1 MEINN
6 NREKSVLIAN
16 RYKPL
21 DTSDRGGM
29 GEVLYCEDLHL
40 QRQVVL
46 KYLQA
51 GVEARRLLDEQK
63 ALSKLRSKHVVQL
76 YDIVTIP
83 KGGADHPA
91 IVLEFIDGEVLTPGS
106 FSADNDYLH
115 VIWQISCGLTD
126 IHSQGVI
133 HRDIKPSNIKIDS
146 EGVVKIL
153 DFGLSRNNS
162 NAETRSIIGT
172 PIFMAPELWGDQT
185 IAFNSSI
192 DVYAFGVT
200 CLALLNITPPSRLKN
215 HPPTQP
221 SWARFS
227 GYFDGIPEEITEILH
242 RCLASDSAVRPTM
255 VEIQTLLAKHLLLN
269 RHRAVVVLNGKPN
282 ILDFNNRRIA
292 LKASVGSLTID
303 YDGLSFKVTN
313 FAGAVY
319 MNNTPISAGIIIPG
333 CCVLTFGTGNSRV
346 FVTFDVSNPE
356 VMP

>member
-1 MEINN
+1 M
-6 NREKSVLIAN
+6 LIAN
-16 RYKPL
+16 RYKTL

-46 KYLQA
+46 KHLQA

-83 KGGADHPA
+83 GRDADHPA
-91 IVLEFIDGEVLTPGS
+91 IVLEFIDGETLKVGS
-106 FSADNDYLH
+106 FSANADYLN

-126 IHSQGVI
+126 IHSQGII
-133 HRDIKPSNIKIDS
+133 HRDIKPGNIKVDG

-153 DFGLSRNNS
+153 DFGLSRNNAE
-162 NAETRSIIGT
+162 AETRSIIGT

-185 IAFNSSI
+185 IAFNSAI

-200 CLALLNITPPSRLKN
+200 CLALLSDEAPSRLRT

-221 SWARFS
+221 SWTRFS
-227 GYFDGIPEEITEILH
+227 KSFVGMPEEITKILH
-242 RCLASDSAVRPTM
+242 QCLAGDSNNRPAM
-255 VEIQTLLAKHLLLN
+255 LDIQILLAKHLLKD
-269 RHRAVVVLNGKPN
+269 RHRAVVVLNGNPN
-282 ILDFNNRRIA
+282 ILDCNNRRIA
-292 LKASVGSLTID
+292 LNASVGSLTID
-303 YDGLSFKVTN
+303 YDGLNFKVTKVT
-313 FAGAVY
+313 GAVY
-319 MNNTPISAGIIIPG
+319 MNNTPISIGVEIPG
-333 CCVLTFGTGNSRV
+333 CCVLTFGTGSARV

>member
-1 MEINN
+1 M
-6 NREKSVLIAN
+6 LIAN
-16 RYKPL
+16 RYKTL
-21 DTSDRGGM
+21 ETSDRGGM

-46 KYLQA
+46 KHLQP

-83 KGGADHPA
+83 GKETPHPA
-91 IVLEFIDGEVLTPGS
+91 IVLEFIDGETLKAGS
-106 FSADNDYLH
+106 FSASTEYLN

-126 IHSQGVI
+126 IHSQGII
-133 HRDIKPSNIKIDS
+133 HRDIKPGNIKVDG
-146 EGVVKIL
+146 EGVVKIF
-153 DFGLSRNNS
+153 DFGLSRNDS
-162 NAETRSIIGT
+162 AAETKSIIGT

-200 CLALLNITPPSRLKN
+200 CLALLTSDPPSRLRM
-215 HPPTQP
+215 HPPSQP
-221 SWARFS
+221 TWESFS
-227 GYFDGIPEEITEILH
+227 SSFVGIPEEITKALH
-242 RCLASDSAVRPTM
+242 LCLSGDNNVRPTM
-255 VEIQTLLAKHLLLN
+255 LDVKLLLEKHLLKD

-282 ILDFNNRRIA
+282 ILDCNNRRIA
-292 LKASVGSLTID
+292 LNASVGSLTID

-313 FAGAVY
+313 VTGAVY
-319 MNNTPISAGIIIPG
+319 MNNTSISVGAEIPG
-333 CCVLTFGTGNSRV
+333 CCVLTFGTGSARV